1 MSKVAC
7 YTVGREAAADV
18 ALPHRSVSRLHA
30 EVIPLPDGR
39 VYVTDC
45 ASTNGTFVHE
55 SGQWRRIA
63 QDFAAADGRV
73 RFGDVEMR
81 VPLLLAETTRAAGA
95 GRGTGA
101 SPADAPPAGKGGGR
115 PADREPGLDVR
126 HGVARNPETGEPI
139 ALGDDE

>member
-1 MSKVAC
+1 MSSVPCAI
-7 YTVGREAAADV
+7 VGRSEKADV
-18 ALPHRSVSRLHA
+18 SLPHRSVSRRHA

-45 ASTNGTFVHE
+45 ATTNGTFVHDG
-55 SGQWRRIA
+55 SGWRRIA

-81 VPLLLAETTRAAGA
+81 VPLLLAETARAAGTDRCA
-95 GRGTGA
+95 GA
-101 SPADAPPAGKGGGR
+101 APAGPRPAGKGGGR

>member
-1 MSKVAC
+1 MSTVAC
-7 YTVGREAAADV
+7 YTVGRGAAADV
-18 ALPHRSVSRLHA
+18 ALPHRSVSRQHA

-45 ASTNGTFVHE
+45 ATTNGTFVHE
-55 SGQWRRIA
+55 GGQWRRIA

-101 SPADAPPAGKGGGR
+101 PPAGATPAGKGGGHS
-115 PADREPGLDVR
+115 ADRESGLDVR

>member
-1 MSKVAC
+1 MSTVPCA
-7 YTVGREAAADV
+7 TVGRGEQADV
-18 ALPHRSVSRLHA
+18 SLPHPSVSRRHA

-45 ASTNGTFVHE
+45 ATTNGTFVHDG
-55 SGQWRRIA
+55 GQWRRIA

-73 RFGDVEMR
+73 RFGDVEMP
-81 VPLLLAETTRAAGA
+81 VPLLRAETTRAAGTDRGAEAAPA
-95 GRGTGA
+95 GPR
-101 SPADAPPAGKGGGR
+101 PAGKGGGR

-126 HGVARNPETGEPI
+126 HGVVRNPETGEPV